1 MSRLEETQKAIIKI
15 NKTFENGVPGEIIS
29 TVTEAAKLEIMM
41 DAAESLAVIADAL
54 REINAREGLKNI

>member
-15 NKTFENGVPGEIIS
+15 NKSFELDTSGEIRSII
-29 TVTEAAKLEIMM
+29 TEAAKLEIMM

>member
-1 MSRLEETQKAIIKI
+1 MSRHEETQKAIIKI

-41 DAAESLAVIADAL
+41 DAAESLAVIADTL
-54 REINAREGLKNI
+54 EEMSNRQRFFG